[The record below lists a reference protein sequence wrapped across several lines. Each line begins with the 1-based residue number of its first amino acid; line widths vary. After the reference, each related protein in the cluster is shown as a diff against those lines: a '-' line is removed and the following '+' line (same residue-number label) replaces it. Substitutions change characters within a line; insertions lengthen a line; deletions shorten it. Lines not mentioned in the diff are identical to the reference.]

1 MNKRPIIHYP
11 FPPER
16 SPEQDL
22 RDSLA
27 AIFAS
32 GSTPTMEAKIDA
44 IVLLFRKHDADVVNA
59 LLAHVKEFLW

>member
-1 MNKRPIIHYP
+1 MNTGPIITYP

-16 SPEQDL
+16 SPEQEL

-27 AIFAS
+27 KVFVS
-32 GSTPTMEAKIDA
+32 GDTPTMEAKIDA